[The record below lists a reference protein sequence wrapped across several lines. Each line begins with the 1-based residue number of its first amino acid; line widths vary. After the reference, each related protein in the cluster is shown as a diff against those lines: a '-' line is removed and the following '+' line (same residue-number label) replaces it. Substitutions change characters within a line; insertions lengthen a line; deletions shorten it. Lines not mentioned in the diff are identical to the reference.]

1 MNFTKNMDTQRNRG
15 ILMTLLDQ
23 EVQKQEPKG
32 KKIVLFLLIIS
43 IILLILVISMMILIG
58 RKSK

>member
-1 MNFTKNMDTQRNRG
+1 
-15 ILMTLLDQ
+15 MTLLDQ